1 MEAMRPVAIT
11 TDGAGVPLQGFVAI
25 RDSETMPGRLKV
37 CLMLP
42 TTNGLG
48 AIDGEGNQHELKEVP
63 GSGEMPDEIPMGVE
77 FRLEMN

>member
-11 TDGAGVPLQGFVAI
+11 TDGAGVPLQGFVTI
-25 RDSETMPGRLKV
+25 RDSEAMPGRVKV
-37 CLMLP
+37 CLMIP

-48 AIDGEGNQHELKEVP
+48 AIDGEGQQHELKAVP
-63 GSGEMPDEIPMGVE
+63 GADDLPEAVPMGVE